1 MPPNYRRCV
10 SCRRVAPRHEF
21 WRVVRLSSDASVRLD
36 QGMGR
41 SAYVCPQA
49 ECLRLAQKKNRLSRA
64 LKAQVPEAVWA
75 TLWQR
80 VEACPVVN
88 SQVQES

>member
-1 MPPNYRRCV
+1 
-10 SCRRVAPRHEF
+10 
-21 WRVVRLSSDASVRLD
+21 
-36 QGMGR
+36 MGR